1 MLRSRLKTAFVWPN
15 PMLGIYKDLLRM
27 HVEHQ
32 PAVVNLR
39 AVILFMRRIWAGN
52 NAGRI
57 MRVASAQLDRFFIL
71 TDISCQPLLS

>member
-1 MLRSRLKTAFVWPN
+1 
-15 PMLGIYKDLLRM
+15 M

-57 MRVASAQLDRFFIL
+57 MRVASAEW
-71 TDISCQPLLS
+71 ISS